1 MDINQFWCC
10 ILFLYQTTLCDPW
23 YELFCLFSHFP
34 NISATTRWPKSPSC
48 RLRWGSWQSGP
59 TTTRRSNACRP
70 ESKTERT
77 TWRSSRTQVRLARRN
92 RYAQLSALITQTNV
106 SLLCPLPDAHTE
118 LWGARYDEALNWTL
132 FKESALE
139 RRSSPASGT
148 ADRLTDWLKQC
159 PVFCFYRF
167 RWLCGCKLWGCV
179 LWSDSCIF
187 FLPVVDVSL
196 FALIG
201 ILVLAFV
208 EAQREEDFREWYCWF
223 ILVFICCMSNIWC
236 WEHFAFA
243 HLKLFGFSLDCIKIQ
258 VHVKAVILK
267 KTRRSTV
274 NSHPQVFDLKMNI
287 KISRIVVT
295 MTLRYRCCS
304 IKSEAD
310 QSYTLKGRG
319 ALKIW
324 LKAKVISVLW

>member
-132 FKESALE
+132 FKESASE

-159 PVFCFYRF
+159 PVFCSFIGF
-167 RWLCGCKLWGCV
+167 GDCV
-179 LWSDSCIF
+179 GANCEDVFCEANRAF
-187 FLPVVDVSL
+187 F
-196 FALIG
+196 
-201 ILVLAFV
+201 
-208 EAQREEDFREWYCWF
+208 
-223 ILVFICCMSNIWC
+223 
-236 WEHFAFA
+236 
-243 HLKLFGFSLDCIKIQ
+243 FSL
-258 VHVKAVILK
+258 
-267 KTRRSTV
+267 
-274 NSHPQVFDLKMNI
+274 
-287 KISRIVVT
+287 
-295 MTLRYRCCS
+295 
-304 IKSEAD
+304 
-310 QSYTLKGRG
+310 
-319 ALKIW
+319 
-324 LKAKVISVLW
+324 